1 MKKTA
6 LVTGANRGLGLET
19 CRQLAAAGFHVI
31 LTARKKQAGQRATD
45 QLTAQGLDVSFL
57 QLDVAS
63 DDSIQKSA
71 EYLKSNH
78 IQLDV
83 LVNNAG
89 VFLDPSPD
97 QPDASIFSAS
107 RDTLRS
113 TMEINVYGPIMLTQA
128 VRSCLKTGARIVNV
142 SSGMGQLSEMNGLC
156 PAYRIS
162 KTALNAVTRILSQE
176 LEGAGVSVNSVCPG
190 WVKTDMGGESA
201 TLEPAQ
207 GVDTIIWLATTQ
219 KSPSGGFYREREPIA
234 W

>member
-31 LTARKKQAGQRATD
+31 LTARKKQAGQRAAD
-45 QLTAQGLDVSFL
+45 QLAAQGLDISFL

-63 DDSIQKSA
+63 DDSIRRAA
-71 EYLKSNH
+71 EYLNANR

-97 QPDASIFSAS
+97 QSAASIFSAS
-107 RDTLRS
+107 RDTLRD
-113 TMEINVYGPIMLTQA
+113 TMEINVYGAIMLAQA
-128 VRSCLKTGARIVNV
+128 VRPYLKKGARIVNV

-162 KTALNAVTRILSQE
+162 KTALNAVTRILSRIPARAQE
-176 LEGAGVSVNSVCPG
+176 QVPPRREAKNEPG
-190 WVKTDMGGESA
+190 
-201 TLEPAQ
+201 
-207 GVDTIIWLATTQ
+207 
-219 KSPSGGFYREREPIA
+219 PSTSS
-234 W
+234 